1 MAGPVVVRAPVDG
14 LWRVGRGPDALKT
27 RRLEDKRRRLSSGGN
42 RFDPQGYDY
51 GVVYFGSTLQACF
64 AETLARFRPNL
75 ALLALVQDE
84 WQQRG
89 FMDAGAV
96 PTDWRQRRIAA
107 RARLPREAVFVDIEH
122 PATHQFLRSELAVG
136 LAALGVEDIDVSTV
150 RGPDRR
156 VTQMISEWAYMASE
170 DDEPR
175 YAGIRYVSRLGS
187 QWECWAV
194 FDDDD
199 SELEVVEQR
208 PITRDMPELQEIA
221 ELFGLTVF

>member
-1 MAGPVVVRAPVDG
+1 
-14 LWRVGRGPDALKT
+14 
-27 RRLEDKRRRLSSGGN
+27 
-42 RFDPQGYDY
+42 
-51 GVVYFGSTLQACF
+51 
-64 AETLARFRPNL
+64 
-75 ALLALVQDE
+75 
-84 WQQRG
+84 
-89 FMDAGAV
+89 
-96 PTDWRQRRIAA
+96 
-107 RARLPREAVFVDIEH
+107 
-122 PATHQFLRSELAVG
+122 
-136 LAALGVEDIDVSTV
+136 
-150 RGPDRR
+150 
-156 VTQMISEWAYMASE
+156 MISEWAYMASE